1 MMRAAL
7 ASLALL
13 ATCCSTGAF
22 AATTDTTHAEVT
34 AETVAYSAQAS
45 PSRRAWNMIVSPAA
59 GDLVLVQISFHRRHA
74 EAVLE
79 HSLHVSIS
87 GAFGEDYLVVAAPRL
102 GTASTAR
109 ALILVIDR
117 PSPLLDPLS
126 VHLRLSARRSL
137 GAALVRRVTDP
148 LTRPAGHPSPAL
160 CDLLPHGGAVSG
172 SGLHALGSRGAP
184 LAGFGAADAVAQAYD
199 AACELPYASAFK
211 QAVEPSNGTCPTAA
225 VPSGALCCPATAICA
240 VPPGSPP
247 APTPSPAPAPTP
259 EPPRCTPCDPP
270 PGYACPLAARPSICA
285 APLPRSARRASV
297 GAH

>member
-1 MMRAAL
+1 MMRVA
-7 ASLALL
+7 LALL
-13 ATCCSTGAF
+13 ALLTTCRSTSVSVAMAGAIHATGAVV
-22 AATTDTTHAEVT
+22 AAAHP
-34 AETVAYSAQAS
+34 AQAH
-45 PSRRAWNMIVSPAA
+45 PAGRAWSMTVSPAP
-59 GDLVLVQISFHRRHA
+59 GDLALVQVSFHRRHA

-79 HSLHVSIS
+79 RSLHVSVS
-87 GAFGEDYLVVAAPRL
+87 GAFGDDYLAVAAPRS
-102 GTASTAR
+102 GTAGAAR
-109 ALILVIDR
+109 ALILVVDR

-126 VHLRLSARRSL
+126 IHLRLSARRSL
-137 GAALVRRVTDP
+137 GAALTRKVTDP

-199 AACELPYASAFK
+199 AACGLPYASAFK
-211 QAVEPSNGTCPTAA
+211 QAVEPSSGACPTAA
-225 VPSGALCCPATAICA
+225 APSGALCCPATAICA

-247 APTPSPAPAPTP
+247 APTPSPAPTPTP

-297 GAH
+297 GAY